1 MQNRISRTFKN
12 IARKAG
18 LDKAIA
24 YSSSSRIVSGLA
36 GVFAIFFIS
45 LFLTGV
51 EQGFYFTF
59 GSILALQVF
68 FELGLTGIMTQY
80 VSYEASQLELDNES
94 LKYEGEEI
102 YKSRLASLVHF
113 CLKWYAIIAVVA
125 MGVLLIVG
133 FVYFNRFGEE
143 ETLVDWKLPWILICV
158 GTAIKLFQS
167 PFNSIFMGLGMV
179 KEMSEVGFYQQL
191 ITPIVTFGGL
201 ALGMKLYVTGIAYIA
216 SVILWQVYV
225 HKKRYYQILVNLY
238 KEKITEKVSYL
249 KEIFPY
255 QWRIALSWVSSYFI
269 YQLFN
274 PVLFATEGAI
284 VAGQMGM
291 TLQALN
297 AIQSF
302 AMSWINTKI
311 PSMSRLIALD
321 DFKTLD
327 ISFNKTLKQ
336 MFIICFSLI
345 VIFLSFIGLLGVT
358 GFELKGTIVS
368 ERFLAIVPLVLLS
381 ATNLLNLFI
390 YSWATYLRCHKKE
403 PFLVASVCT
412 AIANSISTCMLGKMY
427 GLYGIVIGY
436 LIITIV
442 FFFWGNAIYRKKK
455 FEWHKIN
462 HFKS

>member
-1 MQNRISRTFKN
+1 MQNRITCIVKE

-18 LDKAIA
+18 IDKAIA
-24 YSSSSRIVSGLA
+24 YSSGSRIVSGLA

-80 VSYEASQLELDNES
+80 VSYEASHLVLDDET
-94 LKYEGEEI
+94 LKYKGEEK
-102 YKSRLASLVHF
+102 YKSRLASLVQF
-113 CLKWYAIIAVVA
+113 CVKWYAIIAIVA
-125 MGVLLIVG
+125 LTVLLIVG

-143 ETLVDWKLPWILICV
+143 GTAVDWKLPWLLICI

-201 ALGMKLYVTGIAYIA
+201 ALGIKLSVTGIAYIA

-225 HKKRYYQILVNLY
+225 HKKKYYQILVNLY

-269 YQLFN
+269 YQFFN

-311 PSMSRLIALD
+311 PMMSRQIAQCEY
-321 DFKTLD
+321 KALD
-327 ISFNKTLKQ
+327 ISFKKTLKQ
-336 MFIICFSLI
+336 MFVICSLLVI
-345 VIFLSFIGLLGVT
+345 VFLAFIGILNLT
-358 GFELKGTIVS
+358 RFELRDTALS
-368 ERFLAIVPLVLLS
+368 ERFLGFIPLVLLS
-381 ATNLLNLFI
+381 ITSILNLFI

-403 PFLVASVCT
+403 PFLIASVCT
-412 AIANSISTCMLGKMY
+412 GIANGLSTLVLGNMY

-436 LIITIV
+436 LSITII
-442 FFFWGNAIYRKKK
+442 FFIWGNSIFRRKKL
-455 FEWHKIN
+455 EWH
-462 HFKS
+462 